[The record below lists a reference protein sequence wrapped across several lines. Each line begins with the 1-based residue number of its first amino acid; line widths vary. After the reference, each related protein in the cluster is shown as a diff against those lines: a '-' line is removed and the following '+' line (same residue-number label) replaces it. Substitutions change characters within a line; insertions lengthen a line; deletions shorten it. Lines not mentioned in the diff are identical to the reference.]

1 MPFSS
6 LNDPVDV
13 ARSLAAWE
21 AAWRRI
27 QHQQASMLDSP
38 EAERARLRYIIGS
51 LAPLALD
58 EDELVERAVQ
68 RFSELSEESQQA
80 QV

>member
-6 LNDPVDV
+6 LSDPVDV

-21 AAWRRI
+21 TAWRRI
-27 QHQQASMLDSP
+27 EHQQISMLGSP

-58 EDELVERAVQ
+58 EEELVERAVQ
-68 RFSELSEESQQA
+68 RFSAPSEESQQA
-80 QV
+80 EV